1 MSESK
6 SNGTTVVSKEN
17 GTKPAEREPYRPD
30 ASTDKVRRTIESA
43 FREIVSEGTTQAGHF
58 AYLVWIDRD
67 KGTAVQYGHL
77 VDATECLEI
86 AMTHMA
92 MLKAAVAYRLRVED
106 GENIGD
112 TDPWAEPRF

>member
-6 SNGTTVVSKEN
+6 GITVIPMEN
-17 GTKPAEREPYRPD
+17 VTKPAEREPYRPD

-43 FREIVSEGTTQAGHF
+43 FREIVSEATNQAGQF
-58 AYLVWIDRD
+58 AYLAFADRD
-67 KGTAVQYGHL
+67 KDTAMQYGHL

-112 TDPWAEPRF
+112 TDLWADPRF